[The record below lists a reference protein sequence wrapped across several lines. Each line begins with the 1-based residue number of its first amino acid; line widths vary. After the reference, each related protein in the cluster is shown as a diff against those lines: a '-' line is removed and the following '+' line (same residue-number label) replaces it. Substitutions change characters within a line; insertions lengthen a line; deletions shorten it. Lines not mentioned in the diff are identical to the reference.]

1 MAYSALYHNLFGNK
15 KGGNPNK
22 RSFQDIIKLFNEKKG
37 FLLKIFSNLIFQ
49 LIVTFIV
56 AIKAQGYDILNTNMS
71 MIGMFILTLV
81 ILFLIFIIQNPIIK
95 FILFTIFSILFG
107 LMLSR
112 TLMVSSPEIIK
123 TALIGTLSIFVTMFL
138 FTIFLLM
145 IGVNL
150 DDRFGLILLFALIIM
165 IITMVVLHFM
175 DKYSAYKK
183 IISGILLFLFSLFIV
198 YDTSNI
204 LTREEYMYNGDYITA
219 SMDYYLDI
227 INIFVNMLSINQ

>member
-1 MAYSALYHNLFGNK
+1 
-15 KGGNPNK
+15 
-22 RSFQDIIKLFNEKKG
+22 
-37 FLLKIFSNLIFQ
+37 
-49 LIVTFIV
+49 
-56 AIKAQGYDILNTNMS
+56 
-71 MIGMFILTLV
+71 MIGIFILTFV

-112 TLMVSSPEIIK
+112 TLMVSSPEVIK

-175 DKYSAYKK
+175 GKYSAYYK

-204 LTREEYMYNGDYITA
+204 LTREEYIYNGDFITA